1 MKKQTIH
8 QLLTDIYYTVPK
20 AEETVVSSH
29 YENLTTNELHVL
41 RSLAV
46 GGYKDV
52 EAVAR
57 ALHINSYAVTGT
69 LDTLVTKEYITREW
83 DLTDKGTRA
92 LETYKDL
99 IRQGIGEMVQS
110 MSDDEVDTII
120 RGLGFLS
127 GYIGHLTSPEH

>member
-8 QLLTDIYYTVPK
+8 QLLADIYYNAPQ
-20 AEETVVSSH
+20 AEETVVNSH
-29 YENLTTNELHVL
+29 YKDLSTNELHVL
-41 RSLAV
+41 RTLAV
-46 GGYKDV
+46 GEHKDV
-52 EAVAR
+52 ETVAR
-57 ALHINSYAVTGT
+57 ALRINSYAVKGT
-69 LDTLVTKEYITREW
+69 LDTLVKKEYITQEW
-83 DLTDKGTRA
+83 KLTDKGTRA